1 MIVYIII
8 KFMNPEN
15 RNIVNLIKSEIESA
29 LYDSK
34 NLEICRQSIWKI
46 LNDKYLKNEITDFK
60 ISVNV
65 PGIQQR
71 REVTI
76 QSLLDDINPD
86 LTPILNKFDVT
97 LQLKNQPQYININ
110 VVQAL

>member
-1 MIVYIII
+1 MS
-8 KFMNPEN
+8 PQN
-15 RNIVNLIKSEIESA
+15 RNIVDTVKSEIESV

-34 NLEICRQSIWKI
+34 NVEICRQNIWKI
-46 LNDKYLKNEITDFK
+46 LNEKYLSDDIVDFR
-60 ISVNV
+60 ISVQG
-65 PGIQQR
+65 PDLQER

>member
-1 MIVYIII
+1 MS
-8 KFMNPEN
+8 PQN
-15 RNIVNLIKSEIESA
+15 RNTVDSIKSEIESV

-34 NLEICRQSIWKI
+34 NLEICRQNILKI
-46 LNDKYLKNEITDFK
+46 LNEKYLSDDITDFR
-60 ISVNV
+60 ISIQG
-65 PGIQQR
+65 PDLQQR
-71 REVTI
+71 REITI

>member
-1 MIVYIII
+1 
-8 KFMNPEN
+8 MNPEN

-29 LYDSK
+29 LCDSK

-60 ISVNV
+60 ISVNR

-71 REVTI
+71 REITI

>member
-1 MIVYIII
+1 MS
-8 KFMNPEN
+8 PQN
-15 RNIVNLIKSEIESA
+15 RNTVDSIKSEIESV

-34 NLEICRQSIWKI
+34 NLEICRQNIWKI
-46 LNDKYLKNEITDFK
+46 LNEKYLSDDIADFR
-60 ISVNV
+60 ISIQG
-65 PGIQQR
+65 PDLQQR

-110 VVQAL
+110 VVQVL

>member
-1 MIVYIII
+1 MS
-8 KFMNPEN
+8 PQN
-15 RNIVNLIKSEIESA
+15 RNTVDSIKSEIESV

-34 NLEICRQSIWKI
+34 NLEICRQNIWKI
-46 LNDKYLKNEITDFK
+46 LNEKYLSDDITDFR
-60 ISVNV
+60 ISIQG
-65 PGIQQR
+65 PDLQQR
-71 REVTI
+71 REITI